1 MSGKTITR
9 ADLIEVIREEV
20 DLTWKECA
28 ALLANVLD
36 EIADC
41 LIEDDPVKIHAFGS
55 FTVRQKAERMGRN
68 PRTGEPYLITPR
80 KVIVFR
86 PSPKLKHWIN
96 HPEDKPRRPKRQLE
110 LF

>member
-1 MSGKTITR
+1 MSSKTITR
-9 ADLIEVIREEV
+9 ADLVEVLRAEV
-20 DLTWKECA
+20 DLSRKECA
-28 ALLANVLD
+28 ALLESVLD
-36 EIADC
+36 EIANC
-41 LIEDDPVKIHAFGS
+41 LIEDAPVKISTFGS
-55 FTVRQKAERMGRN
+55 FIVRQKGERMGRN
-68 PRTGEPYLITPR
+68 PRTGEPYPIAPR

>member
-28 ALLANVLD
+28 ALLENVLD

-68 PRTGEPYLITPR
+68 PRTGEPQLITPR

>member
-28 ALLANVLD
+28 ALLENVLD

-55 FTVRQKAERMGRN
+55 FTVRQKAERMGCSR
-68 PRTGEPYLITPR
+68 RR
-80 KVIVFR
+80 
-86 PSPKLKHWIN
+86 
-96 HPEDKPRRPKRQLE
+96 RRPDKDIGSAFAEFWNVVSSKLPPPWLTR
-110 LF
+110 